1 MTQFFFGKL
10 ITHPNEGYMEGE
22 PVAKK
27 GTPYTIG
34 DWVVHHAYG
43 IGQIKDVERKPIR
56 GEQVIC
62 FRVITNAGAEWWFPQ
77 SEPDNPR
84 IRPVASPDVMQRIQT
99 ELQQPVGD
107 LDPDRD
113 VWKIRIN
120 EVRASDDLIATSQ
133 IVRDLTLLK
142 TKRRLNQTES
152 SALNHFTERLLREWS
167 ATMNMDI
174 VTVQKILNRYLR
186 VYIKPASLQS
196 Q

>member
-1 MTQFFFGKL
+1 M
-10 ITHPNEGYMEGE
+10 
-22 PVAKK
+22 AKK
-27 GTPYTIG
+27 STPYTIG

-77 SEPDNPR
+77 SELDNPR
-84 IRPVASPDVMQRIQT
+84 IRPVASPDVMQRIQI

-113 VWKIRIN
+113 VWRIRIN

-186 VYIKPASLQS
+186 VYIKPASPQS

>member
-1 MTQFFFGKL
+1 MSKIMSQY
-10 ITHPNEGYMEGE
+10 E
-22 PVAKK
+22 
-27 GTPYTIG
+27 IG
-34 DWVVHHAYG
+34 DWVVHHTYG
-43 IGQIKDVERKPIR
+43 IGQIKGLERKPIH
-56 GEQVIC
+56 GELANC

-77 SEPDNPR
+77 DETDNPR

-120 EVRASDDLIATSQ
+120 EVKASDDLIATSQ

-152 SALNHFTERLLREWS
+152 SALNHFTDRLLREWS
-167 ATMNMDI
+167 AIMNI
-174 VTVQKILNRYLR
+174 EVTAVQQILNRYLR
-186 VYIKPASLQS
+186 VHTKPTNAQP
-196 Q
+196 